1 MRKTNKK
8 SEETFDY
15 DTYDTSSEETAEEI
29 ADKNDGFRKLTK
41 EERETIV
48 NYSELDGKW
57 YIDSSVSAHIKKLD
71 KLGYKCVNTQYYPDG
86 TVEAKQ
92 YECPK
97 FAVSF
102 RKPEKVKREMSEE
115 QKLAMSERVKAM
127 HEAKRKN
134 KNNDTE
140 DDEI

>member
-1 MRKTNKK
+1 MKK
-8 SEETFDY
+8 NTYNDEFDY
-15 DTYDTSSEETAEEI
+15 DTYDI
-29 ADKNDGFRKLTK
+29 NDKPTEDELSDKTEPTRKLTK
-41 EERETIV
+41 EERETTV
-48 NYSELDGKW
+48 NYSEIDGIW
-57 YIDSSVSAHIKKLD
+57 YIDTSVSSHMKKLD
-71 KLGYKCVNTQYYPDG
+71 KLGYKCTNTLYYPDG

-97 FAVSF
+97 FAISF

-134 KNNDTE
+134 KNNDNE
-140 DDEI
+140 DDE